1 MWGGACSPQEGGHPA
16 WKRAS
21 FSTHMIN
28 IYLKVF
34 VISMC
39 STWQRILMNLLLHF
53 CRFCSWAFG
62 ARISPLYRPLFHP
75 IMFSRTVSI
84 LLFLSV
90 PHTRFQPLL
99 PWDLFTGISVWVSFL
114 HDQTSWLIQLCG
126 PPTLSPNQ
134 YYGANDWNRELA
146 RQPTLINVFAW
157 VWF

>member
-1 MWGGACSPQEGGHPA
+1 MWGGACSSQEGRHPA

-21 FSTHMIN
+21 FSTHMTN
-28 IYLKVF
+28 IYLKLF

-53 CRFCSWAFG
+53 CQFCSWAFG

-75 IMFSRTVSI
+75 IMFSRSVSI

-99 PWDLFTGISVWVSFL
+99 PFSLESVFGFLSCMIRLPDWFSSVDLQPYLLTNIMGQMTETESL
-114 HDQTSWLIQLCG
+114 QDN
-126 PPTLSPNQ
+126 PP
-134 YYGANDWNRELA
+134 
-146 RQPTLINVFAW
+146 
-157 VWF
+157 